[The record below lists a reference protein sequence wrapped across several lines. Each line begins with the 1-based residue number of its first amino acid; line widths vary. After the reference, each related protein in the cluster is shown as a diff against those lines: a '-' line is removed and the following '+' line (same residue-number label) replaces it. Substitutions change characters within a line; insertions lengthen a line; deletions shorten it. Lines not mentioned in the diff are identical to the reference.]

1 MTAPLDKLRGILLN
15 QPSQQLIDRYSFT
28 GDIHP
33 YTVCSKQY
41 GTFEHYGFAR
51 ALPIQA
57 WFGDVVHMTIEMLF
71 RQVCG
76 DIGDSEGKIQPD
88 LLPGDKDVEF
98 HATTAISIMKS
109 KGINARESSHEVVI
123 NLIKKFNTTEGL
135 NFYKRIVKS
144 EVRLETIMEPEDKEI
159 NPYIM
164 NGVIDVLIS
173 STKGS
178 LEIWD
183 YKAMRKPAENDPKL
197 LVLKKQ
203 MYNYVEIVQLLYPD
217 NKISTAV
224 LYFVNEL
231 LPDGS
236 GKPEYRIDLT
246 DPEISSSISEAR
258 TFANEVVKKIR
269 DGKTTGKFPLPGK
282 GTVDSQTCGACFLR
296 WSCPST
302 DKEYTLQAP

>member
-1 MTAPLDKLRGILLN
+1 
-15 QPSQQLIDRYSFT
+15 
-28 GDIHP
+28 
-33 YTVCSKQY
+33 
-41 GTFEHYGFAR
+41 
-51 ALPIQA
+51 
-57 WFGDVVHMTIEMLF
+57 
-71 RQVCG
+71 
-76 DIGDSEGKIQPD
+76 
-88 LLPGDKDVEF
+88 
-98 HATTAISIMKS
+98 
-109 KGINARESSHEVVI
+109 
-123 NLIKKFNTTEGL
+123 
-135 NFYKRIVKS
+135 
-144 EVRLETIMEPEDKEI
+144 MEPEDKEI

-203 MYNYVEIVQLLYPD
+203 MYNYVEIVQSLYPD

-231 LPDGS
+231 LPGGS

-246 DPEISSSISEAR
+246 DPEISNSISEAR

-269 DGKTTGKFPLPGK
+269 DGKTIGKFPLPEK